1 MPLNQICPVLSV
13 RAPDARHAEIVVAS
27 PDIARQC
34 RPGQFAMLRPEPPG
48 EMLLARPMS
57 VHAVE
62 GPLQAPEALRFWIK
76 VTGKGTA
83 ALARLRAGDRV
94 RLIGPLGRPFEPPAA
109 PASGGAAQGAQAP
122 WLVAGGIG
130 VTPLH
135 FWAADLC
142 ARGARPRFLYA
153 ARTASELVAAA
164 DLRRLPLD
172 LELATDDGSA
182 GARGLAS
189 EVLAR
194 LVDGGR
200 RGPVLTCGPE
210 PMMRAVARVARERS
224 LPCSAS
230 LENRMACGFGVC
242 IGCVVWRR
250 AAGEPAARPVR
261 VCVDGTLFDCGEL
274 GW

>member
-1 MPLNQICPVLSV
+1 MPFNQVVSVASV
-13 RAPDARHAEIVVAS
+13 RAPDARHAEIIIPS
-27 PDIARQC
+27 PEIARQA
-34 RPGQFAMLRPEPPG
+34 RPGQFAMLRPEPSNDV
-48 EMLLARPMS
+48 LLARPMS

-62 GPLQAPEALRFWIK
+62 GPAGAADRLRFWIK
-76 VTGKGTA
+76 VTGRGTA

-94 RLIGPLGRPFEPPAA
+94 RVIGPLGLPFELET
-109 PASGGAAQGAQAP
+109 ASDPP

-142 ARGARPRFLYA
+142 ARGVRPRFLYA
-153 ARTASELVAAA
+153 ARHASELVALE

-172 LELATDDGSA
+172 LHLATDDGSA
-182 GARGLAS
+182 GEHGLAGD
-189 EVLAR
+189 VLAR
-194 LVDGGR
+194 KIDAGL
-200 RGPVLTCGPE
+200 RGSVFTCGPE
-210 PMMRAVARVARERS
+210 PMMHAVARVAHQRS
-224 LPCSAS
+224 VPCSAS

-250 AAGEPAARPVR
+250 QSGEQTARPVR
-261 VCVDGTLFDCGEL
+261 VCVEGTLFDCGEL